1 MQNKIEWK
9 QDTVCTRVSMKQSW
23 LGEHSLPF
31 VEMQC
36 QSLQKQAR
44 ALCIHTHPPWKWCFN
59 ILLGSSFC
67 SFGSEFLQNK
77 YPCAPPPEAG
87 WFPISSIST
96 QNIEHT
102 GPFKSKERNSS
113 ILSMQCSDSFY
124 TPRRGLLFRYCTVHS
139 FVRVLVLNIFT
150 HIICK
155 EININSIRYNNTT
168 VCTC

>member
-1 MQNKIEWK
+1 MDKGIYETELIRWTLSAFCRNA
-9 QDTVCTRVSMKQSW
+9 
-23 LGEHSLPF
+23 L
-31 VEMQC
+31 

-44 ALCIHTHPPWKWCFN
+44 ALCFN

-67 SFGSEFLQNK
+67 SFGSDEFLQNK
-77 YPCAPPPEAG
+77 YPCAPPPEAC

-124 TPRRGLLFRYCTVHS
+124 TPRRGLLFRYCTVSDS
-139 FVRVLVLNIFT
+139 FVRVLVLNILT

-155 EININSIRYNNTT
+155 EININSIRNNNTT